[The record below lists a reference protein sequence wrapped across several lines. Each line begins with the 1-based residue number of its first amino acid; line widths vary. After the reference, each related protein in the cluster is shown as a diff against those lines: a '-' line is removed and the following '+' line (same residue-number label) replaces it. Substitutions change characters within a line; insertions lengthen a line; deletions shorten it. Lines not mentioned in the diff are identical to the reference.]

1 MADKAFKTYTEQRK
15 ILESRG
21 LIISHP
27 RSFRDI
33 MLREGYYNI
42 INGYKKHFLTKF
54 SGK

>member
-15 ILESRG
+15 IPESRG